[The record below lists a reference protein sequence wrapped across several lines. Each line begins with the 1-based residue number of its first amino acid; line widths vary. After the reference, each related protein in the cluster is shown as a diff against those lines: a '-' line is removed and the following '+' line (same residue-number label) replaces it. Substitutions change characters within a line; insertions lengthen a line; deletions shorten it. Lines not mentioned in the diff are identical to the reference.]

1 MTESALSF
9 APVTAPEPGSVD
21 PMLGR
26 LGPALALLPLQAVH
40 LVTVETGGGLLEGIE
55 LVDRSVDG
63 GAAAFAV
70 ESLLDDVPALAVLAA
85 LLNLEPIAALGTASQ
100 PRWAERLVALR
111 ALLPAL
117 RAHVQDPA
125 GLLDAAGDGALA
137 ALTGV
142 LAQAAVRRTPVLFG
156 GSPSMVAAAVL
167 ADRLAPGAAAWWLA
181 AEAPLFPAATMGL
194 AHLGLEPLLDLRVA
208 RRGVP
213 LALAVLRAAAGA

>member
-1 MTESALSF
+1 MTENALSF
-9 APVTAPEPGSVD
+9 APVTAPEPVTVD
-21 PMLGR
+21 PMFGR
-26 LGPALALLPLQAVH
+26 LGPALALLPVQSVH

-70 ESLLDDVPALAVLAA
+70 ESVLDDIPALAVLAV

-111 ALLPAL
+111 ALLPSL

-125 GLLDAAGDGALA
+125 ALLEAAGDSALTT
-137 ALTGV
+137 LTGV

-156 GSPSMVAAAVL
+156 GSPSVVAAAVL
-167 ADRLAPGAAAWWLA
+167 ADRLAPGSAAWWLA
-181 AEAPLFPAATMGL
+181 AEAPIFPAATTGL
-194 AHLGLEPLLDLRVA
+194 AHLGLAPLLDLRVA

-213 LALAVLRAAAGA
+213 LALAVIRAAGGA